1 MITNGRVVSYIHSL
15 EKSNGEFL
23 EQLEEYAHQT
33 DVPIIRKEM
42 ESFLRVLIDM
52 KKPKKI
58 LEIGAAIG
66 YSSIL
71 MAGYAGE
78 DCHITT
84 IENYDK
90 RIPIAKENIKKAC
103 LSDRITLLEGDAIF
117 MLDALIDKKETF
129 DFVFIDAA
137 KSWYMEYLNRVLK
150 MTNAGAVIV
159 SDNVLQEGELVESR
173 FAIDR
178 RNRTTHGKM
187 REFLYQIK
195 NMDELDTTIIPL
207 GDGVAVSYR
216 KERTDDV

>member
-1 MITNGRVVSYIHSL
+1 MITNDRVVSYIHSL

-23 EQLEEYAHQT
+23 DHLEEYAHET

-42 ESFLRVLIDM
+42 ESFLKVMIDI

-84 IENYDK
+84 IENYEK
-90 RIPIAKENIKKAC
+90 RIPIAKENIKQAC

-117 MLDALIDKKETF
+117 MLDSLIEQKERF

-137 KSWYMEYLNRVLK
+137 KSWYMEYLNRVLQ
-150 MTNAGAVIV
+150 MTDAGAVII

-187 REFLYQIK
+187 REFLYHIK
-195 NMDELDTTIIPL
+195 NMKELDTTILPL
-207 GDGVAVSYR
+207 GDGVAVSYK
-216 KERTDDV
+216 KETER